1 MNSEK
6 TKNLADALRSNLLK
20 RKKQKKLSQENAD
33 RFRKKNIGISTL
45 LENDSI
51 FNNGKKD

>member
-45 LENDSI
+45 LENNSI
-51 FNNGKKD
+51 FNNEKKD

>member
-6 TKNLADALRSNLLK
+6 TKNLADALRANLLK

-45 LENDSI
+45 LYNDSI
-51 FNNGKKD
+51 LKNVKKD

>member
-6 TKNLADALRSNLLK
+6 TKKLADALRSNLLK

-51 FNNGKKD
+51 FNNEKKD

>member
-6 TKNLADALRSNLLK
+6 TQNLADALRSNLLK

-33 RFRKKNIGISTL
+33 RFRKKKIGISTL
-45 LENDSI
+45 LYNDSI
-51 FNNGKKD
+51 LKNEKKD

>member
-1 MNSEK
+1 MNSDK
-6 TKNLADALRSNLLK
+6 TKNLADALKSNLLK

-51 FNNGKKD
+51 FNNEKKD

>member
-20 RKKQKKLSQENAD
+20 RKKQKKLSQENLD

-45 LENDSI
+45 LDNDSI
-51 FNNGKKD
+51 LENEKKN

>member
-20 RKKQKKLSQENAD
+20 RKKQKKLSQDNAD

-45 LENDSI
+45 LNNDSI
-51 FNNGKKD
+51 LENEKKD

>member
-1 MNSEK
+1 MNSDK
-6 TKNLADALRSNLLK
+6 TKNLADALKSNLLK
-20 RKKQKKLSQENAD
+20 RKKQKKLSQEHSD

-51 FNNGKKD
+51 FNNEKKD

>member
-20 RKKQKKLSQENAD
+20 RKKQKKLSEEAANQ
-33 RFRKKNIGISTL
+33 FRKKNIGVSTL
-45 LENDSI
+45 LDNDSI
-51 FNNGKKD
+51 LKNEKKD